1 MLTAV
6 LVSGWLA
13 VFCSREQSGE
23 VQMAAAGA
31 AASSW
36 FPQGEVSRH
45 CRSLHLQALTLLIW
59 MQKKYLW
66 LHNRCFG

>member
-13 VFCSREQSGE
+13 ALCNREQSGE

-31 AASSW
+31 AASFW
-36 FPQGEVSRH
+36 FPQGEVSHVGH
-45 CRSLHLQALTLLIW
+45 CIC
-59 MQKKYLW
+59 KP
-66 LHNRCFG
+66 